1 MGDSTYRHSELTF
14 NLNVY
19 GKKGS
24 ITIKLTCRYGVSGMA
39 VSCHAWLGL
48 VF

>member
-1 MGDSTYRHSELTF
+1 MGDPTYLQSELTF

-24 ITIKLTCRYGVSGMA
+24 ITIKLTCRYGASGIA
-39 VSCHAWLGL
+39 VSCSAWLDL